1 MLCGRLHRALRRKK
15 VNEEKKCSKGQITAL
30 VLTSLLITGL
40 IIGAFLFSEQNRFI
54 ISRSIITLVCLLII
68 LVLSN
73 SFDNFSIGKI
83 FSMSRE
89 VKESKEKIKELEK
102 EKTEILLKLINLN
115 FQSQN
120 SSITVNTGSNDSNT
134 SLVVENLDKEEKE
147 TKEKEEEN
155 IKDNQENIS
164 RKRLNPDKFQ
174 SLILNKY
181 YGKSKDDSLLMR
193 DVKVVDQ
200 FQDIDSISNKPVY
213 FDAYL
218 KESNAETFIDI
229 RKNGLPSVMFHDRLY
244 VQLNKILMYRK
255 NNEVNAQLL
264 LITAKEKKSVGTRNQ
279 AMFYSFFEPAV
290 KCGILKIVDI
300 EYTKKEYESCLEE
313 IIT

>member
-1 MLCGRLHRALRRKK
+1 M
-15 VNEEKKCSKGQITAL
+15 NEEKKCSKGQITAL

-40 IIGAFLFSEQNRFI
+40 IAGAFLFSEQNKFI
-54 ISRSIITLVCLLII
+54 ISGSIITLICLLII

-73 SFDNFSIGKI
+73 SFDNFSIGKL

-102 EKTEILLKLINLN
+102 EKDEILLKLINLN

-120 SSITVNTGSNDSNT
+120 SSVTVNTGSNASNT
-134 SLVVENLDKEEKE
+134 SLVVENLNKEEKE
-147 TKEKEEEN
+147 TKEKEEED
-155 IKDNQENIS
+155 IKDNQEYIS
-164 RKRLNPDKFQ
+164 RKRLNPEKFQ

-181 YGKSKDDSLLMR
+181 YGISKDDSFLMR
-193 DVKVVDQ
+193 DVKVIDQ

-218 KESNAETFIDI
+218 RESNAETFIDI
-229 RKNGLPSVMFHDRLY
+229 RKNGLPYMIFHDRLY

-255 NNEVNAQLL
+255 NNEVNVQLL
-264 LITAKEKKSVGTRNQ
+264 LLLAKEKDPEEAKHQGI
-279 AMFYSFFEPAV
+279 YYKFFEPALR
-290 KCGILKIVDI
+290 CGILKIIDI
-300 EYTKKEYESCLEE
+300 EYTKEEYESCLEE
-313 IIT
+313 R

>member
-1 MLCGRLHRALRRKK
+1 M
-15 VNEEKKCSKGQITAL
+15 
-30 VLTSLLITGL
+30 
-40 IIGAFLFSEQNRFI
+40 FSAQNKFI
-54 ISRSIITLVCLLII
+54 ISSPIITLVCLLII

-89 VKESKEKIKELEK
+89 VKESKEKIKVLEK
-102 EKTEILLKLINLN
+102 EKNEILLKLINLN

-120 SSITVNTGSNDSNT
+120 SSVTVNTGSNDSNT
-134 SLVVENLDKEEKE
+134 SLVVENLDKDEKE
-147 TKEKEEEN
+147 RKEKEEEEED
-155 IKDNQENIS
+155 IKENLENIS
-164 RKRLNPDKFQ
+164 RKRLNTDKFE

-181 YGKSKDDSLLMR
+181 YGISKNDSVLMR
-193 DVKVVDQ
+193 EVKVVDK

-218 KESNAETFIDI
+218 KENDYETFIDI
-229 RKNGLPSVMFHDRLY
+229 RKNDLSSMIFHDKLY

-264 LITAKEKKSVGTRNQ
+264 LLLAKEKNPDETRYQ
-279 AMFYSFFEPAV
+279 GIYHRFFDPAIR
-290 KCGILKIVDI
+290 CGILKIVDI
-300 EYTKKEYESCLEE
+300 EYTKEEYESCLEE
-313 IIT
+313 R

>member
-1 MLCGRLHRALRRKK
+1 M
-15 VNEEKKCSKGQITAL
+15 NEVKKCSKGQIIAL

-40 IIGAFLFSEQNRFI
+40 IIGAFLFSAQNKFI
-54 ISRSIITLVCLLII
+54 ISSPIITLVCLLII

-89 VKESKEKIKELEK
+89 VKESKEKIKVLEK
-102 EKTEILLKLINLN
+102 EKNEILLKLINLN

-120 SSITVNTGSNDSNT
+120 SSVTVNTGSNDSNT
-134 SLVVENLDKEEKE
+134 SLVVENLDKDEKE
-147 TKEKEEEN
+147 RKEKEEED
-155 IKDNQENIS
+155 IKENLENIS
-164 RKRLNPDKFQ
+164 RKRLNTDKFE

-181 YGKSKDDSLLMR
+181 YGISKNDSVLMR
-193 DVKVVDQ
+193 EVKVVDK

-218 KESNAETFIDI
+218 KENDYETFIDI
-229 RKNGLPSVMFHDRLY
+229 RKNDLSSMIFHDKLY

-264 LITAKEKKSVGTRNQ
+264 LLLAKEKNPDETRYQ
-279 AMFYSFFEPAV
+279 GIYHRFFDPAIR
-290 KCGILKIVDI
+290 CGILKIVDI
-300 EYTKKEYESCLEE
+300 EYTKEEYESCLEE
-313 IIT
+313 R

>member
-1 MLCGRLHRALRRKK
+1 M
-15 VNEEKKCSKGQITAL
+15 NEVKKCSKGQIIAL

-54 ISRSIITLVCLLII
+54 ISSSIITLVCLLII

-73 SFDNFSIGKI
+73 SFDNFSVGKI

-102 EKTEILLKLINLN
+102 EKSDILLKLLNIN
-115 FQSQN
+115 FQSQK
-120 SSITVNTGSNDSNT
+120 SSVTVNTGSNDSNA
-134 SLVVENLDKEEKE
+134 SLVVENLDKDEKE
-147 TKEKEEEN
+147 RKKEEEED
-155 IKDNQENIS
+155 IKENLENVS
-164 RKRLNPDKFQ
+164 RKRLNPEKFEN
-174 SLILNKY
+174 LILNKY
-181 YGKSKDDSLLMR
+181 YGISKNDSFLMR
-193 DVKVVDQ
+193 EVKVVDQ

-218 KESNAETFIDI
+218 REINAETFIDI
-229 RKNGLPSVMFHDRLY
+229 RKCSLPSMIFHDRLY

-264 LITAKEKKSVGTRNQ
+264 LLLAKEKDSEETRHQ
-279 AMFYSFFEPAV
+279 GIYYRFFEPAL

-300 EYTKKEYESCLEE
+300 EYTKEEYESCLEE
-313 IIT
+313 R

>member
-1 MLCGRLHRALRRKK
+1 MNEVKK
-15 VNEEKKCSKGQITAL
+15 FSKGQIIAL

-40 IIGAFLFSEQNRFI
+40 IIGAFLFSAQNKFI
-54 ISRSIITLVCLLII
+54 ISSPIITLVCLLII

-89 VKESKEKIKELEK
+89 VKESKEKIKVLEK
-102 EKTEILLKLINLN
+102 EKNEILLKLINLN

-120 SSITVNTGSNDSNT
+120 SSVTVNTGSNDSNT
-134 SLVVENLDKEEKE
+134 SLVVENLDKDEKE
-147 TKEKEEEN
+147 RKEKEEED
-155 IKDNQENIS
+155 IKENLENIS
-164 RKRLNPDKFQ
+164 RKRLNTDKFE

-181 YGKSKDDSLLMR
+181 YGISKNDSVLMR
-193 DVKVVDQ
+193 EVKVVDK

-218 KESNAETFIDI
+218 KENDYETFIDI
-229 RKNGLPSVMFHDRLY
+229 RKNDLSSMIFHDKLY

-264 LITAKEKKSVGTRNQ
+264 LLLAKEKNPDETRYQ
-279 AMFYSFFEPAV
+279 GIYHRFFDPAIR
-290 KCGILKIVDI
+290 CGILKIVDI
-300 EYTKKEYESCLEE
+300 EYTKEEYESCLEE
-313 IIT
+313 R

>member
-1 MLCGRLHRALRRKK
+1 M
-15 VNEEKKCSKGQITAL
+15 NEVKKCSKGQIIAL

-40 IIGAFLFSEQNRFI
+40 IIGAFLFSAQNKFI
-54 ISRSIITLVCLLII
+54 ISSPIITLVCLLII

-89 VKESKEKIKELEK
+89 VKESKEKIKVLEK
-102 EKTEILLKLINLN
+102 EKNEILLKLINLN

-120 SSITVNTGSNDSNT
+120 SSVTVNTGSNDSNT
-134 SLVVENLDKEEKE
+134 SLVVENLDKDEKE
-147 TKEKEEEN
+147 RKEKEEDIKEN
-155 IKDNQENIS
+155 LENIS
-164 RKRLNPDKFQ
+164 RKRLNTDKFE

-181 YGKSKDDSLLMR
+181 YGISKNDSVLMR
-193 DVKVVDQ
+193 EVKVVDK

-218 KESNAETFIDI
+218 KENDYETFIAI
-229 RKNGLPSVMFHDRLY
+229 RKNDLSSMIFHDKLY

-264 LITAKEKKSVGTRNQ
+264 LLLAKEKNPDETRYQ
-279 AMFYSFFEPAV
+279 GIYHRFFDPAIR
-290 KCGILKIVDI
+290 CGILKIVDI
-300 EYTKKEYESCLEE
+300 EYTKEEYESCLEE
-313 IIT
+313 R